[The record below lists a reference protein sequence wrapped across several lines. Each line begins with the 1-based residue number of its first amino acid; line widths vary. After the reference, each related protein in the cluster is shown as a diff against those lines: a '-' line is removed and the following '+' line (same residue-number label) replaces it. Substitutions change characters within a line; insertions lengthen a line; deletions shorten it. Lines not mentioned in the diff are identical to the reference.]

1 VQALASRHQTV
12 AGTPELDILGVPEDP
27 AQVGSIATR
36 QTLPARDHRRR
47 AIDRIDGLDH
57 GGEWSS
63 NIAGAA
69 PKIQHDARLTN
80 DQVAQPREHG
90 RDVRWPMVVHRHD
103 GRIGELAAV
112 LEREAA
118 GLGNHLRH
126 SRDNLGTVQVIRA
139 GRLIDGTGAA
149 VQRDRALYVED
160 GQIVGVEAAGDA
172 PADAELVD
180 LSALTVLPGLIDAHV
195 HLVFSRSAHALA
207 DLLVEDDQQL
217 LLRGVAAAREALRA
231 GITTVRD
238 LGGRGGVTFRL
249 RDAIAREL
257 IAGPRILAA
266 GSPIT
271 ITGGHCH
278 FLGLE
283 ADDEAAVRAAA
294 RRQLKAGANCLKI
307 MATGGR
313 MTPGTNIRVAQY
325 SVAELRAAVDE
336 AQRAH
341 VPLAAH
347 ALGTAGIRN
356 ATLAGVTTIEHCN
369 WLGPDGTVEFDEAVA
384 VRMAEQGT
392 AVVPTLTPLK
402 RSASALREQ
411 VTDCMRRMARL
422 GVPIVAGTDAGV
434 SSMPFDSLPDELEIY
449 VSDVGL
455 TPVQA
460 IQVATGTAARI
471 LGLEQAL
478 GTLVPGRAADLVAV
492 DGDPSVRIDDVRSA
506 RLVLKGGRTVVRDGV
521 VL

>member
-1 VQALASRHQTV
+1 
-12 AGTPELDILGVPEDP
+12 
-27 AQVGSIATR
+27 
-36 QTLPARDHRRR
+36 
-47 AIDRIDGLDH
+47 
-57 GGEWSS
+57 
-63 NIAGAA
+63 
-69 PKIQHDARLTN
+69 
-80 DQVAQPREHG
+80 
-90 RDVRWPMVVHRHD
+90 M
-103 GRIGELAAV
+103 
-112 LEREAA
+112 
-118 GLGNHLRH
+118 
-126 SRDNLGTVQVIRA
+126 QVIRV
-139 GRLIDGTGAA
+139 GRLIDGTGAG

-160 GQIVGVEAAGDA
+160 GQIVAIDAAGEV
-172 PADAELVD
+172 PADAEVVD
-180 LSALTVLPGLIDAHV
+180 LSGLSVMPGLIDCHV
-195 HLVFSRSAHALA
+195 HLVVSRSTYPLG

-217 LLRGVAAAREALRA
+217 LLRGVAAAREALGA

-294 RRQLKAGANCLKI
+294 RRELKSGANCLKI

-313 MTPGTNIRVAQY
+313 MTPGTNPGFAQY

-356 ATLAGVTTIEHCN
+356 ATSAGVNTIEHCN
-369 WLGPDGTVEFDEAVA
+369 WLGSDGSVAFDESVA
-384 VRMAEQGT
+384 AQMAEQGT
-392 AVVPTLTPLK
+392 GVVPTLVPLK
-402 RSASALREQ
+402 RSALALREQ
-411 VTDCMRRMARL
+411 IMDCMRRMATL

-434 SSMPFDSLPDELEIY
+434 SLTPFDSLPGELEIY

-455 TPVQA
+455 TPIQA
-460 IQVATGTAARI
+460 IQAATGTAARV
-471 LGLEQAL
+471 LGIESTL

-492 DGDPSVRIDDVRSA
+492 DGDPSVRIGDVRSV
-506 RLVLKGGRTVVRDGV
+506 RMVIKGGRTVVKNGV